1 MALVIGDQFSYQA
14 RKPLDSRL
22 VASNLASLLAI
33 NEATVYN
40 GIQVYVES
48 EKQFYVFNSSNTVD
62 AVTGKWR
69 EFNPGSSKIE
79 GTLKYSKAFTKNV
92 NDNEVIA
99 FTDISGV
106 TAITDIKTNQF
117 INDAAGII
125 GKVVSIDSTN
135 NEITIN
141 IMSKDTVINTEIVK
155 YNNTLDP
162 ELNKVQTI
170 DFTDLDISATETI
183 VDFDTN
189 RLVYD
194 IEGTIAKVLSKDETA
209 GTLNVVP
216 VTVDIAISA
225 NDIYVIDTLQELDPT
240 INKQQTFPFSW
251 ISGGTTKLITDIET
265 KQLVYDK
272 NGTLAKIDSV
282 DITGNTIS
290 VTVITATKDK
300 SVEVY
305 KYLGVNG
312 LNKISGTLNVCA
324 YTDIDTTKLLSHIRA
339 GELVYDN
346 DGTLGKITNI
356 DIPGSAINVQTLTAS
371 GMTYAPLLK
380 ELVIKDGGK
389 NYAVGEI
396 IESSTSG
403 VFAEITDVGANG
415 EIISVNNTTAT
426 ASTTTNKSATVDY
439 DTVIYGAFGKNWSPL
454 SNSSASVTQII
465 SEPFE
470 YEAGYTYE
478 IVNSGSG
485 YKVGDIVSD
494 TTGTMEV
501 TKVNTTGAVEELKYS
516 RQTVSTLGVGLAV
529 NRTTSNDVFI
539 IPDIVWNNA
548 KRTSFELTNDDG
560 ASVEFNR
567 LDGVTE
573 RCAAGV
579 GSIYKFT
586 FDSLNGV
593 IYQEKTEISGSN
605 GGIGPFIPLKNYK
618 KDDVIINDNIIYI
631 CKQDHTADSSLGA
644 DIAYWT
650 EMRKQMTSG
659 MRSVKTQIISQ
670 TSSSTLRAT
679 KADYVDGDAS
689 MYDET
694 NCKYIAPVDGLYLM
708 QVDGYSLPNNNTQ
721 RRETAI
727 FKDILNWDNA
737 ASISSGVINLGVSVF
752 YVGYLKAGES
762 LIPGH
767 YSVTSG
773 TVDVTAHKAYITF
786 VLLTDDRSDNLVAEA
801 DLIMPVSI
809 SARTYKTLTYENTS
823 NIGII
828 STNGAITL
836 PEDGSYMLS
845 IDNLISGTG
854 GTSGGLETI
863 LTTKGGTAVD
873 ALTTITHASCTK
885 LQSAG
890 FTHIITGSKGDTFEI
905 KTYRTEA
912 QSNLTKSYDQK
923 IRLFKIKSVDYHI
936 DSHDLYKDSG
946 STETYEDW
954 VASKMK
960 QDQLTVTARMSLLT
974 PTTTKFYVL
983 PLTYV
988 SGEMTMLDNNEFVAP
1003 ISGFY
1008 YIQMPGIGIKSS
1020 SSYSDSIIC
1029 VNNKLS
1035 DLWDGA
1041 VASASS
1047 SNRDAISS
1055 ISTIQWLSKGDRVCL
1070 KTRNFEKYQLN
1081 TRGSDL
1087 ATFTLINSG
1096 MTSMNQYTADK
1107 PHLWPDNQEVDL
1119 GDGLYGYKAVGV
1131 ITAGANAEKDTIIP
1145 ITEDITLV
1153 NWNSWFKHSNSSN
1166 FWLSGSVGSYSCAL
1180 FKADKVYYRTKTS
1193 SARTNFP
1200 YTVWLTY
1207 TKGGTN

>member
-79 GTLKYSKAFTKNV
+79 GTLKYGKAFTKNV

-99 FTDISGV
+99 FADISGV

-117 INDAAGII
+117 INDVAGII

-170 DFTDLDISATETI
+170 NFTDLDISATETI
-183 VDFDTN
+183 ADFDTN

-282 DITGNTIS
+282 DITGSTIG
-290 VTVITATKDK
+290 VTVITTAKDK

-324 YTDIDTTKLLSHIRA
+324 YTDIDTTKLLNNIRV

-356 DIPGSAINVQTLTAS
+356 DIPGLAINVQTLTAS

-396 IESSTSG
+396 IESSTGG

-439 DTVIYGAFGKNWSPL
+439 DTVIYGAFGKNWTPL

-470 YEAGYTYE
+470 YEAGHTYE
-478 IVNSGSG
+478 IVNGGSG

-501 TKVNTTGAVEELKYS
+501 IKVNTSGAIEEVKYS
-516 RQTVSTLGVGLAV
+516 RQAVSTLGVGLVV

-605 GGIGPFIPLKNYK
+605 GGIGPFVPLKNYK

-644 DIAYWT
+644 DIVYWT

-670 TSSSTLRAT
+670 PSSGTLRAT

-689 MYDET
+689 MYDAT
-694 NCKYIAPVDGLYLM
+694 NCKYIAPIDGLYLM

-737 ASISSGVINLGVSVF
+737 ASISSGVIDLGVSVF

-773 TVDVTAHKAYITF
+773 TVNVTAHKAYITF

-809 SARTYKTLTYENTS
+809 NARTYKTLTYENTS
-823 NIGII
+823 NLAII

-845 IDNLISGTG
+845 IDNLISSTG
-854 GTSGGLETI
+854 GTAGSLETI

-905 KTYRTEA
+905 KTYRSEA

-936 DSHDLYKDSG
+936 DSHDLHKDSG
-946 STETYEDW
+946 STLDYEDW
-954 VASKMK
+954 IKSKLTN
-960 QDQLTVTARMSLLT
+960 QQLTVKATIDKSQTLNKSFMKYIYASGELSMFQDNRFIA
-974 PTTTKFYVL
+974 P
-983 PLTYV
+983 V
-988 SGEMTMLDNNEFVAP
+988 SGYYTFQLSP
-1003 ISGFY
+1003 IVLN
-1008 YIQMPGIGIKSS
+1008 SS
-1020 SSYSDSIIC
+1020 VSHSFALEK
-1029 VNNKLS
+1029 NPT
-1035 DLWDGA
+1035 
-1041 VASASS
+1041 ASS
-1047 SNRDAISS
+1047 WKKDALAWSPMVSANNANPGLNWFGWLNKDDYLMVDYYGSNNLTIDPQSETTATLTLVSTGLSS
-1055 ISTIQWLSKGDRVCL
+1055 MS
-1070 KTRNFEKYQLN
+1070 
-1081 TRGSDL
+1081 
-1087 ATFTLINSG
+1087 
-1096 MTSMNQYTADK
+1096 QYTADK

-1153 NWNSWFKHSNSSN
+1153 NWNSWFKHGNSSN

-1193 SARTNFP
+1193 AARTNFP

>member
-62 AVTGKWR
+62 AITGKWR

-117 INDAAGII
+117 INDATGII

-170 DFTDLDISATETI
+170 DFADLDISTTETI
-183 VDFDTN
+183 ADFDTN
-189 RLVYD
+189 RLIYD

-251 ISGGTTKLITDIET
+251 ISGGTTKLITDIEA

-282 DITGNTIS
+282 DITGSTIG

-324 YTDIDTTKLLSHIRA
+324 YTDIDTTKLLNNIRV

-380 ELVIKDGGK
+380 ELVVKDGGK

-396 IESSTSG
+396 IESSTNG

-478 IVNSGSG
+478 IVNGGSG

-494 TTGTMEV
+494 TVGTIEV
-501 TKVNTTGAVEELKYS
+501 VKVNTSGAAEEVKYS
-516 RQTVSTLGVGLAV
+516 RQTVSTLGVGLVV

-605 GGIGPFIPLKNYK
+605 GGIGPFVPLKNYK

-644 DIAYWT
+644 DIAYWA
-650 EMRKQMTSG
+650 EMRKSLVSGNRYVRFQVPQQTKPTSTWATVENITYVEG
-659 MRSVKTQIISQ
+659 DQSMM
-670 TSSSTLRAT
+670 SSNKL
-679 KADYVDGDAS
+679 K
-689 MYDET
+689 
-694 NCKYIAPVDGLYLM
+694 APVDGLYYANISIAISLKGGSKCM
-708 QVDGYSLPNNNTQ
+708 ILRLLNQNQEVKAVSQSQGQWESQVSLPFI
-721 RRETAI
+721 AH
-727 FKDILNWDNA
+727 
-737 ASISSGVINLGVSVF
+737 
-752 YVGYLKAGES
+752 LKAGEELS
-762 LIPGH
+762 ID
-767 YSVTSG
+767 YYY
-773 TVDVTAHKAYITF
+773 TALPSNAGF
-786 VLLTDDRSDNLVAEA
+786 VSEFGLLSDDKSDNLVVEA
-801 DLIMPVSI
+801 DLIMPTSI

-845 IDNLISGTG
+845 IDNLISSTG
-854 GTSGGLETI
+854 GTAGSLETI

-905 KTYRTEA
+905 KTYRSEA

-936 DSHDLYKDSG
+936 DSHDLHKDSG
-946 STETYEDW
+946 STLDYEDW
-954 VASKMK
+954 IKSKLTN
-960 QDQLTVTARMSLLT
+960 QQLTVKATIDKTQTLNKSFMKYIYASGELSMFQDNKFIAPVSGYYTFQLSPIVLNSSVSHSFALEKN
-974 PTTTKFYVL
+974 PTTSSWKKDALAWSPMVSANNANPGLNWFGWLNKNDYLMVDYYGSKD
-983 PLTYV
+983 LTIDPQSETTATLTLV
-988 SGEMTMLDNNEFVAP
+988 STGL
-1003 ISGFY
+1003 
-1008 YIQMPGIGIKSS
+1008 SS
-1020 SSYSDSIIC
+1020 MS
-1029 VNNKLS
+1029 
-1035 DLWDGA
+1035 
-1041 VASASS
+1041 
-1047 SNRDAISS
+1047 
-1055 ISTIQWLSKGDRVCL
+1055 
-1070 KTRNFEKYQLN
+1070 
-1081 TRGSDL
+1081 
-1087 ATFTLINSG
+1087 
-1096 MTSMNQYTADK
+1096 QYTADK

-1131 ITAGANAEKDTIIP
+1131 ITAGANAEKDTVIP
-1145 ITEDITLV
+1145 ITEDITLI
-1153 NWNSWFKHSNSSN
+1153 NWSSWFKHSNSSN

>member
-1 MALVIGDQFSYQA
+1 MALIIGDQFSYQA

-69 EFNPGSSKIE
+69 GFNPGSSKIE

-99 FTDISGV
+99 FADISGV

-117 INDAAGII
+117 INDVAGII
-125 GKVVSIDSTN
+125 GKVVSVDSTN

-170 DFTDLDISATETI
+170 NFSDLDISTTETI
-183 VDFDTN
+183 ADFDTN

-225 NDIYVIDTLQELDPT
+225 NDIYVIDTLQELDPA

-272 NGTLAKIDSV
+272 NGTLAKIDGV

-324 YTDIDTTKLLSHIRA
+324 YTDIDTTKLLNNIRV

-389 NYAVGEI
+389 NYVVGEI

-426 ASTTTNKSATVDY
+426 ASTATNKSATVDY

-478 IVNSGSG
+478 IVNGGSG

-501 TKVNTTGAVEELKYS
+501 VKVNTSGAVEEVKYS
-516 RQTVSTLGVGLAV
+516 RQAVSTLGVGLV
-529 NRTTSNDVFI
+529 INRTTSNDVFI

-567 LDGVTE
+567 LDGITE

-605 GGIGPFIPLKNYK
+605 GGIGPFIPNKNYK

-631 CKQDHTADSSLGA
+631 CKQDHTADNTLGA
-644 DIAYWT
+644 DISYWV
-650 EMRKQMTSG
+650 EMRKQITSG
-659 MRSVKTQIISQ
+659 IRYVRFQVPKQTKPVNTWNMVSDIS
-670 TSSSTLRAT
+670 L
-679 KADYVDGDAS
+679 VEGDAS
-689 MYDET
+689 MITSDSLV
-694 NCKYIAPVDGLYLM
+694 APVSGLYYANISIAHSLSGNPDKYM
-708 QVDGYSLPNNNTQ
+708 ILRITNQDNKVLSVVESAGKWESQVNV
-721 RRETAI
+721 
-727 FKDILNWDNA
+727 IL
-737 ASISSGVINLGVSVF
+737 ITH
-752 YVGYLKAGES
+752 LKAGEKLNIGYYYTAMPKDS
-762 LIPGH
+762 GFVSEFGLI
-767 YSVTSG
+767 S
-773 TVDVTAHKAYITF
+773 
-786 VLLTDDRSDNLVAEA
+786 DDKDDNLLAEA
-801 DLIMPVSI
+801 DLIMPTSI

-845 IDNLISGTG
+845 IDNLISSTG
-854 GTSGGLETI
+854 GTAGSLETI
-863 LTTKGGTAVD
+863 LTTKDGTAVD

-905 KTYRTEA
+905 KTYRSEA

-936 DSHDLYKDSG
+936 DSHDLHKDSG
-946 STETYEDW
+946 STLDYEDW
-954 VASKMK
+954 VKSKLTN
-960 QDQLTVTARMSLLT
+960 QQLTVKAAIDKSQTLNKSFMKYIYASGELSMFQDN
-974 PTTTKFYVL
+974 KFIA
-983 PLTYV
+983 PV
-988 SGEMTMLDNNEFVAP
+988 SG
-1003 ISGFY
+1003 Y
-1008 YIQMPGIGIKSS
+1008 YTFQLSPVVLNSS
-1020 SSYSDSIIC
+1020 VSHSFALEK
-1029 VNNKLS
+1029 NPT
-1035 DLWDGA
+1035 
-1041 VASASS
+1041 ASS
-1047 SNRDAISS
+1047 WKKDALAWSPMVSANNANPGLNWFGWLNKDDYLMIDYYGSKDLTIDPQSETTATLTLVSTGLSS
-1055 ISTIQWLSKGDRVCL
+1055 MS
-1070 KTRNFEKYQLN
+1070 
-1081 TRGSDL
+1081 
-1087 ATFTLINSG
+1087 
-1096 MTSMNQYTADK
+1096 QYTADK

-1153 NWNSWFKHSNSSN
+1153 NWSSWFKHSNSSN

>member
-99 FTDISGV
+99 FADISGV

-117 INDAAGII
+117 INDVAGII
-125 GKVVSIDSTN
+125 GKIVSVDSTN

-170 DFTDLDISATETI
+170 DFTDLDIPTTETI
-183 VDFDTN
+183 ADFDTN

-240 INKQQTFPFSW
+240 INKQQTFSFSW

-324 YTDIDTTKLLSHIRA
+324 YTDIDTTKLLNNIRV

-346 DGTLGKITNI
+346 DGTLGKIANI

-380 ELVIKDGGK
+380 ELVVKDGGK
-389 NYAVGEI
+389 NYVVGEI
-396 IESSTSG
+396 IESSTNG

-470 YEAGYTYE
+470 YEAGYVYE
-478 IVNSGSG
+478 IVNGGSG

-494 TTGTMEV
+494 TTGTIEV
-501 TKVNTTGAVEELKYS
+501 VKVSMSGAVEEVKYS
-516 RQTVSTLGVGLAV
+516 RQAVSTLGVGLII
-529 NRTTSNDVFI
+529 NKITSNDVFI

-605 GGIGPFIPLKNYK
+605 GGIGSFVPLKNYK
-618 KDDVIINDNIIYI
+618 KNDVIINDNIIYI
-631 CKQDHTADSSLGA
+631 CKQDHTADATLGD

-650 EMRKQMTSG
+650 EMRKSLVSG
-659 MRSVKTQIISQ
+659 NRYVRFQVPQQ
-670 TSSSTLRAT
+670 TKPTNTWATVENITYVEGDQSMMSSNKL
-679 KADYVDGDAS
+679 K
-689 MYDET
+689 
-694 NCKYIAPVDGLYLM
+694 APVDGLYYANISIAISLKGDSKCM
-708 QVDGYSLPNNNTQ
+708 ILRLLNQDQEVKAVSQSQGRWESQVSLPFI
-721 RRETAI
+721 AH
-727 FKDILNWDNA
+727 
-737 ASISSGVINLGVSVF
+737 
-752 YVGYLKAGES
+752 LKAGEELS
-762 LIPGH
+762 ID
-767 YSVTSG
+767 YYY
-773 TVDVTAHKAYITF
+773 TALPSNAGFISEF
-786 VLLTDDRSDNLVAEA
+786 GLLSDDKDDNLIAEA
-801 DLIMPVSI
+801 NLIMPSSI
-809 SARTYKTLTYENTS
+809 AKQTYTTLTYENTS
-823 NIGII
+823 NLGII
-828 STNGAITL
+828 STNGVITL

-854 GTSGGLETI
+854 GTSGSLETI
-863 LTTKGGTAVD
+863 LTTKDGTAVD

-890 FTHIITGSKGDTFEI
+890 FTHIITGSKGDTFTI
-905 KTYRTEA
+905 KTYRSEA

-946 STETYEDW
+946 STLDYEDW

-960 QDQLTVTARMSLLT
+960 NIQLTVTARMSLLT

-1003 ISGFY
+1003 VSGFY

-1020 SSYSDSIIC
+1020 ASYSDSIIC
-1029 VNNKLS
+1029 VNNKTG

-1055 ISTIQWLSKGDRVCL
+1055 ISTVQWLSKGDRVCL

-1081 TRGSDL
+1081 ARGSDL

-1096 MTSMNQYTADK
+1096 MTSMAQYTADK

-1119 GDGLYGYKAVGV
+1119 GDGLYGYKATGT
-1131 ITAGANAEKDTIIP
+1131 ITVRAGLEIDVAIP
-1145 ITEDITLV
+1145 IADDITLV
-1153 NWNSWFKHSNSSN
+1153 NWNAWFKHNPNTDS
-1166 FWLSGSVGSYSCAL
+1166 WLSGSAGNYISFL
-1180 FKADKVYYRTKTS
+1180 FKTDKLYYRTKTTV
-1193 SARTNFP
+1193 ARANYP
-1200 YTVWLTY
+1200 YSVWLTY

>member
-99 FTDISGV
+99 FADISGV

-170 DFTDLDISATETI
+170 NFTDLDISTTETI
-183 VDFDTN
+183 ADFDTN

-324 YTDIDTTKLLSHIRA
+324 YTDIDTTKLLNNIRV

-346 DGTLGKITNI
+346 DGTLGKITNV

-380 ELVIKDGGK
+380 ELVVKDGGK

-396 IESSTSG
+396 IESSTGG

-478 IVNSGSG
+478 IVNGGSG

-494 TTGTMEV
+494 TTGTIEV
-501 TKVNTTGAVEELKYS
+501 VKVNTSGAAEEVKYS
-516 RQTVSTLGVGLAV
+516 RQTVSTLGVGLVV

-605 GGIGPFIPLKNYK
+605 GGIGPFVPLKNYK

-659 MRSVKTQIISQ
+659 MRSVKTQIIAQ
-670 TSSSTLRAT
+670 PSSNTLRVT

-689 MYDET
+689 MYDAT
-694 NCKYIAPVDGLYLM
+694 NCKYIAPIDGLYLM

-727 FKDILNWDNA
+727 FRNILNWDNA
-737 ASISSGVINLGVSVF
+737 ASISSGVVNLGVSVF

-786 VLLTDDRSDNLVAEA
+786 VLLTDDRSDNLVAVA
-801 DLIMPVSI
+801 DAATDTSWTSTIGKNKAVI
-809 SARTYKTLTYENTS
+809 IDYKN
-823 NIGII
+823 
-828 STNGAITL
+828 STNPSIIALDGTITL
-836 PEDGSYMLS
+836 PEDGSYILDADIIQVTGSPSADTYAMVYNKDDSMIFRTHDPDTSSILS
-845 IDNLISGTG
+845 P
-854 GTSGGLETI
+854 GL
-863 LTTKGGTAVD
+863 TKV
-873 ALTTITHASCTK
+873 
-885 LQSAG
+885 
-890 FTHIITGSKGDTFEI
+890 ITGNKGDTFKIYCQKNIEYSTITSI
-905 KTYRTEA
+905 KDA
-912 QSNLTKSYDQK
+912 KV
-923 IRLFKIKSVDYHI
+923 RLFKIKSVDHHI
-936 DSHDLYKDSG
+936 DSHDLHKDSG
-946 STETYEDW
+946 SELSYEDW
-954 VASKMK
+954 IKSKLTN
-960 QDQLTVTARMSLLT
+960 QQLTVRATIDKSQTLNKSFMRYIYASGELSMFQDN
-974 PTTTKFYVL
+974 KFIA
-983 PLTYV
+983 PV
-988 SGEMTMLDNNEFVAP
+988 SGYYTFQLSP
-1003 ISGFY
+1003 IVLN
-1008 YIQMPGIGIKSS
+1008 SS
-1020 SSYSDSIIC
+1020 VSHSFALEKNPTASSWKKDALAWSPM
-1029 VNNKLS
+1029 
-1035 DLWDGA
+1035 
-1041 VASASS
+1041 ASANNANPGLNWFGWLNKDDYLMVDYYGSKNLTIDPQS
-1047 SNRDAISS
+1047 ETTATLTLV
-1055 ISTIQWLSKGDRVCL
+1055 STGLS
-1070 KTRNFEKYQLN
+1070 
-1081 TRGSDL
+1081 
-1087 ATFTLINSG
+1087 
-1096 MTSMNQYTADK
+1096 SMNQYTVDK
-1107 PHLWPDNQEVDL
+1107 PHLWPDNQEIDL

-1131 ITAGANAEKDTIIP
+1131 ITAGANAEKDIIIP
-1145 ITEDITLV
+1145 ITGDITLV
-1153 NWNSWFKHSNSSN
+1153 NWNSWFKHSNGSN
-1166 FWLSGSVGSYSCAL
+1166 YWLSGSVRNYSCAL
-1180 FKADKVYYRTKTS
+1180 FKADKVYYRTKTF

-1207 TKGGTN
+1207 VKGGTN

>member
-69 EFNPGSSKIE
+69 EFNSGSSKIE
-79 GTLKYSKAFTKNV
+79 GTLKYSRAFTKNV

-170 DFTDLDISATETI
+170 DFADLDISTTETI
-183 VDFDTN
+183 ADFDTN

-324 YTDIDTTKLLSHIRA
+324 YTDIDTTKLLNNIRV

-380 ELVIKDGGK
+380 ELVVKDGGK

-396 IESSTSG
+396 IESSTGG

-501 TKVNTTGAVEELKYS
+501 VKVNSSGAVEELKYS
-516 RQTVSTLGVGLAV
+516 RQTVSTLGVGLVV

-593 IYQEKTEISGSN
+593 IYQEKTEINGSN
-605 GGIGPFIPLKNYK
+605 GGIGPFVPLKNYK

-644 DIAYWT
+644 DIEYWT

-659 MRSVKTQIISQ
+659 IRHVRFQVPKQTKPINTWASVENITYVEGDQSMISN
-670 TSSSTLRAT
+670 SKL
-679 KADYVDGDAS
+679 K
-689 MYDET
+689 
-694 NCKYIAPVDGLYLM
+694 APVDGLYYAIVSVAQSLKGENKCMILRLM
-708 QVDGYSLPNNNTQ
+708 NQNQEIKAVIESQGTWESQVSLPYI
-721 RRETAI
+721 AH
-727 FKDILNWDNA
+727 
-737 ASISSGVINLGVSVF
+737 
-752 YVGYLKAGES
+752 LKAGEELS
-762 LIPGH
+762 ISYYYTANPASEGFVSEFGLI
-767 YSVTSG
+767 S
-773 TVDVTAHKAYITF
+773 
-786 VLLTDDRSDNLVAEA
+786 DDRDNNLLAEA

-828 STNGAITL
+828 STKGAITL

-845 IDNLISGTG
+845 IDNLISSTG
-854 GTSGGLETI
+854 GTAGSLETI

-905 KTYRTEA
+905 KTYRSEA

-974 PTTTKFYVL
+974 PTTSKFYVL

-1035 DLWDGA
+1035 NLWDGA

-1081 TRGSDL
+1081 ARGSDL

-1145 ITEDITLV
+1145 ITGDITLI
-1153 NWNSWFKHSNSSN
+1153 NWSSWFKHSNSSN

-1207 TKGGTN
+1207 VKGGTN

>member
-99 FTDISGV
+99 FADISGV

-117 INDAAGII
+117 INDVAGII

-170 DFTDLDISATETI
+170 NFTDLDISATETI

-189 RLVYD
+189 RLIYD

-225 NDIYVIDTLQELDPT
+225 NDIYVIDTLQELDST

-251 ISGGTTKLITDIET
+251 ISGGTTKLIADIET

-282 DITGNTIS
+282 DITGSTIG
-290 VTVITATKDK
+290 VTVITTAKDK

-324 YTDIDTTKLLSHIRA
+324 YTDIDTTKLLNNIRV

-356 DIPGSAINVQTLTAS
+356 DIPGLAINVQTLTAS

-396 IESSTSG
+396 IESSTGG

-478 IVNSGSG
+478 IVNGGSG

-501 TKVNTTGAVEELKYS
+501 AKVNTSGAVEEVKYS
-516 RQTVSTLGVGLAV
+516 RQTVSTLGVGLVV

-605 GGIGPFIPLKNYK
+605 GGIRPFVPLKNYK

-659 MRSVKTQIISQ
+659 MRSVKTQIIPQ
-670 TSSSTLRAT
+670 PSSSTLRVT

-689 MYDET
+689 MYDAT

-727 FKDILNWDNA
+727 FRNILNWDNA

-823 NIGII
+823 NLGII
-828 STNGAITL
+828 STNGVITL

-845 IDNLISGTG
+845 IDNLISSTG

-863 LTTKGGTAVD
+863 LTTKDGTAVD

-905 KTYRTEA
+905 KTYRSEA

-936 DSHDLYKDSG
+936 DSHDLHKDSG
-946 STETYEDW
+946 STLDYEDW
-954 VASKMK
+954 IKSKLTN
-960 QDQLTVTARMSLLT
+960 QQLTVKATIDKSQTLNKSFMKYIYASGELSMFQDNRFIA
-974 PTTTKFYVL
+974 P
-983 PLTYV
+983 V
-988 SGEMTMLDNNEFVAP
+988 SGYYTFQLSP
-1003 ISGFY
+1003 IVLN
-1008 YIQMPGIGIKSS
+1008 SS
-1020 SSYSDSIIC
+1020 VSHSFALEK
-1029 VNNKLS
+1029 NPT
-1035 DLWDGA
+1035 
-1041 VASASS
+1041 ASS
-1047 SNRDAISS
+1047 WKKDALAWSPMVSANNANPGLNWFGWLNKDDYLMVDYYGSNNLTIDPQSETTATLTLVSTGLSS
-1055 ISTIQWLSKGDRVCL
+1055 MS
-1070 KTRNFEKYQLN
+1070 
-1081 TRGSDL
+1081 
-1087 ATFTLINSG
+1087 
-1096 MTSMNQYTADK
+1096 QYTADK

-1131 ITAGANAEKDTIIP
+1131 ITAGANAEEDIIIP
-1145 ITEDITLV
+1145 ITGDITLI

-1207 TKGGTN
+1207 VKGGTN